1 MSKSKEKN
9 LENIAKKLENAEIFI
24 YFPKK
29 VKKLNKVLIFKKNIV
44 IIYLRVVV
52 KEDIIMKKSRKLM
65 LRLIPVFLVLTLI
78 CVSTSS
84 VFAIKVTAPSGG
96 TANSKITGL
105 ANNIWSTVAVIV
117 QILAIAAIVL
127 AGVRYMFASADEKA
141 DIKKQTIILVVG
153 AILVFAA
160 VPIAKFVA
168 DTANSIF

>member
-1 MSKSKEKN
+1 MAKRLEKAEKN
-9 LENIAKKLENAEIFI
+9 S

-44 IIYLRVVV
+44 IIYLRVIV

-65 LRLIPVFLVLTLI
+65 LRLVPVFLVLTLI

-84 VFAIKVTAPSGG
+84 IFAVSVVKPSGS
-96 TANSKITGL
+96 ANQNISKL
-105 ANNIWSTVAVIV
+105 ANNIWGTIAVIV

-141 DIKKQTIILVVG
+141 DIKKQTVILVVG

-160 VPIAKFVA
+160 VPIAGFIA
-168 DTANSIF
+168 NTANQIF

>member
-65 LRLIPVFLVLTLI
+65 LRLVPVFLVLTLI

-84 VFAIKVTAPSGG
+84 IFAISVTKPSGS
-96 TANSKITGL
+96 ANANISKL
-105 ANNIWSTVAVIV
+105 AGNIWGTVAVIV

-141 DIKKQTIILVVG
+141 DIKKQTVILVVG

-160 VPIAKFVA
+160 VPIAGFIA
-168 DTANSIF
+168 NTANQVF

>member
-1 MSKSKEKN
+1 MAKRLEKT
-9 LENIAKKLENAEIFI
+9 EKIS

-29 VKKLNKVLIFKKNIV
+29 VNKVLIFKKNIV
-44 IIYLRVVV
+44 IIYLRVIV

-65 LRLIPVFLVLTLI
+65 LRLVPVFLVLTLI

-84 VFAIKVTAPSGG
+84 IFAVSVVKPSGS
-96 TANSKITGL
+96 ANQNITKL
-105 ANNIWSTVAVIV
+105 ANNIWGTIAVIV

-141 DIKKQTIILVVG
+141 DIKKQTVILVVG

-160 VPIAKFVA
+160 VPIAGFIA
-168 DTANSIF
+168 NTANQIF